1 MSAASVGMLFGER
14 ELLSLKILLAEDVA
28 MVRGALVA
36 LIELEPDLT
45 VVADIERGDE
55 IVPTA
60 LAHRPDVAI
69 IDIDLPGLDGLAAA
83 ALLHEKLPSC
93 RTLIL
98 TNLGRSGTLR
108 RALAAH
114 VSGYMLKD
122 APPDQLAAAIR
133 NVAAGRRVIDAQ
145 LAVSAWDGGQSPL
158 SPREHEVLRLA
169 ADGAEPGEIAA
180 TLHLTVGTVRNYLT
194 TIVTKLNARNRV
206 DAIRTAYDAGWLP

>member
-1 MSAASVGMLFGER
+1 MLFGER